1 MRTIGT
7 TRVIAV
13 ACAIAGGSPLLGQ
26 VVEGSYSRPTLD
38 RWMYPFNSTPGN
50 EPLGKLFGAILIT
63 GFDDRDGQFLLGF
76 DTSGIVTPGL
86 SLDAY
91 RVRSLT
97 LRATVGVGGQ
107 ARYDATWDSV
117 TTLYADGDPTQTP
130 DEDAGKPVE
139 VFGVGYRN
147 NFTALTFNEFSAF
160 SQVGGF
166 PQEGTRNCFA
176 AEVDAEGQVVR
187 DISRQVRERFESYPM
202 AIGLTESVVPGELI
216 PAVTELTFRVD
227 LCSTGARRYIQR
239 GLQQGRLMF
248 MVTSLAPAQGGPGG
262 GTGEVIYPEM
272 YTKENAIAVALQAEP
287 KMEFV
292 VNIGRLADVNGDGGV
307 TIDDLLQYVQ
317 WYSDGVLEGDVT
329 DDCGVTIDDLLVYL
343 EAYERG

>member
-1 MRTIGT
+1 
-7 TRVIAV
+7 
-13 ACAIAGGSPLLGQ
+13 
-26 VVEGSYSRPTLD
+26 
-38 RWMYPFNSTPGN
+38 
-50 EPLGKLFGAILIT
+50 
-63 GFDDRDGQFLLGF
+63 
-76 DTSGIVTPGL
+76 
-86 SLDAY
+86 
-91 RVRSLT
+91 
-97 LRATVGVGGQ
+97 
-107 ARYDATWDSV
+107 
-117 TTLYADGDPTQTP
+117 
-130 DEDAGKPVE
+130 
-139 VFGVGYRN
+139 
-147 NFTALTFNEFSAF
+147 
-160 SQVGGF
+160 
-166 PQEGTRNCFA
+166 
-176 AEVDAEGQVVR
+176 
-187 DISRQVRERFESYPM
+187 
-202 AIGLTESVVPGELI
+202 LI

-248 MVTSLAPAQGGPGG
+248 MLTSLAPAQGGPGG

-272 YTKENAIAVALQAEP
+272 YTKENAIAVALQAEA